1 MKLYRTPTGLIAD
14 NALEFRAL
22 PADFTLD
29 DLFCAADPFRAAEDA
44 FDRGSQTRHPAELC
58 APIQSQEV
66 WAAGVTYQRSRV
78 ARVAE
83 SKDAGG
89 GAFYDKVYEA
99 ARPELFF
106 KATPHRVAEPGGVV
120 CIRADSRWNVP
131 EPELVLAFS
140 SRGNLFGYSIGND
153 MSSRD
158 IEAENPLYLPQAK
171 VYHRS
176 AALGPC
182 LRLSP
187 SPLGPATEIRIV
199 IARGGVEVFSG
210 STPISRIKRS
220 FAELGEYLF
229 RSNSFPRGCYL
240 MTGTGVV
247 PPDEFTLAPGDT
259 VSISI
264 DSIGTLVNTV
274 ALAP

>member
-1 MKLYRTPTGLIAD
+1 MKLYRTPSGLVAD
-14 NALEFRAL
+14 NALESRLL
-22 PADFTLD
+22 PVDFTLD
-29 DLFCAADPFRAAEDA
+29 TLFSAAEPLRAAEAA
-44 FDRGSQTRHPAELC
+44 FDAGTVTRPPAELL
-58 APIQSQEV
+58 APVQSQEI

-120 CIRADSRWNVP
+120 CIRPDSRWNVP
-131 EPELVLAFS
+131 EPELVLAFT
-140 SRGNLFGYSIGND
+140 SRGHLFGYSVGND

-187 SPLGPATEIRIV
+187 APLNPETEIRISIRRAGTV
-199 IARGGVEVFSG
+199 AFAG
-210 STPISRIKRS
+210 STPISRIKRT

-229 RSNSFPRGCYL
+229 RSNSFPLGCYL
-240 MTGTGVV
+240 MTGTGIV
-247 PPDEFTLAPGDT
+247 PPDEFTLMPGDE
-259 VSISI
+259 VAISI